1 MEGATPFP
9 LRGCVMGIGTTEDL
23 ILEGNHEFSLS
34 VFDASPD
41 DAVMFDTMQMHEVTI
56 MDDEGMQFW
65 DKHYYETHIDNQ

>member
-9 LRGCVMGIGTTEDL
+9 LLGCVMAIGTTEDL

-41 DAVMFDTMQMHEVTI
+41 DAVMFEPMQMHEVTI
-56 MDDEGMQFW
+56 MDDDGMQFW
-65 DKHYYETHIDNQ
+65 NINYRETHNDNQ